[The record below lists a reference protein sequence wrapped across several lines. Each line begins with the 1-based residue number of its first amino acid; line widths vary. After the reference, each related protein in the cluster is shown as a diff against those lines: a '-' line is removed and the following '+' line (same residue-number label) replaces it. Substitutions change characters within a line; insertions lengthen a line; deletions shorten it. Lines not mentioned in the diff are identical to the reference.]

1 MDHKFVQLMATLNQI
16 SVRGDDVDRMCKA
29 RMLLREIAA
38 NQQVADV
45 KPDTAVSRSGNP
57 ERSQPHA

>member
-38 NQQVADV
+38 GQQTADA
-45 KPDTAVSRSGNP
+45 KHDTAASQSGNP

>member
-1 MDHKFVQLMATLNQI
+1 MDHKLVQLMATLNQI

-38 NQQVADV
+38 SQQATDV
-45 KPDTAVSRSGNP
+45 KPDTAASRFGNS